1 MTKSKHTPGP
11 WEREAQA
18 IRIQTM
24 GWPIND
30 PRDGSRLAVVLGE
43 KSEELRA
50 NARLIA
56 AAPDLLAALRK
67 LIDVTP
73 VEYDYAGEPMDREFG
88 AALTEAEA
96 ILARIE
102 GE

>member
-1 MTKSKHTPGP
+1 MTKSKYTPGL
-11 WEREAQA
+11 WIAKSRGYLSHVS
-18 IRIQTM
+18 TT
-24 GWPIND
+24 
-30 PRDGSRLAVVLGE
+30 RDEPFSVEVCGNNHA
-43 KSEELRA
+43 A